1 MKIPNKFNGA
11 GIDGITHYCD
21 PLSAAV
27 SVFSTVMQMDA
38 QSEARAASK
47 REFEASQR
55 RADIQNVRA
64 VRQRIR
70 ETRLAQA
77 GMSNVAAQTGAI
89 GGSGLAGGVS
99 SAGSQMA
106 GNLSYMSQIAE
117 QNTAMGKAQ
126 VDAASAM
133 GDAAIWGAVGGIA
146 KQWQGLKFP
155 VSGAG
160 SQSPSIFTI

>member
-1 MKIPNKFNGA
+1 M
-11 GIDGITHYCD
+11 GIEALVV
-21 PLSAAV
+21 LSAV
-27 SVFSTVMQMDA
+27 STVAQMQA
-38 QSEARAASK
+38 QSDAAAAQE
-47 REFEASQR
+47 REFKASQR

-70 ETRLAQA
+70 ETRMAQA

-89 GGSGLAGGVS
+89 GGSAVQGGIA

-106 GNLSYMSQIAE
+106 GNIGYMAQIAE
-117 QNTAMGKAQ
+117 QNTAIGQAQ

-133 GDAAIWGAVGGIA
+133 GDAAIWGAVGGAA

-160 SQSPSIFTI
+160 TQSPSIFTI